1 MAAFII
7 VASIAISY
15 AFSTIQVR
23 GTASVIQ
30 GGGGIGDNTGTDL
43 GQSIQDLTQGII
55 SGTNEQVQNTL
66 ESAQR
71 QALPQLQQNASQYDC
86 LIVVMN
92 FGKAHGAM
100 TCSPNQS
107 LSTGITVNS
116 QNAPGQSQYQ
126 SQSQSQDGSAQS
138 RIQREGGA
146 TSMQNQITG
155 SGSSSS
161 VIPGDVP

>member
-7 VASIAISY
+7 VASTAISY

-30 GGGGIGDNTGTDL
+30 GGGGANTGTDL

-55 SGTNEQVQNTL
+55 AGTNEQVQNTL
-66 ESAQR
+66 ESAQN
-71 QALPQLQQNASQYDC
+71 QALPQLQQNASNYDC
-86 LIVVMN
+86 LIIVMN

-116 QNAPGQSQYQ
+116 ANAPGGQFQAQ
-126 SQSQSQDGSAQS
+126 SQSQSQDGQARSS
-138 RIQREGGA
+138 VQREGGA

-155 SGSSSS
+155 SGSSSN